1 MGINPSTDLI
11 VDVMR
16 QADPVKVRE
25 AAERLAEVG
34 RAVRVERPDANF
46 ASLVKEAIGEGKS
59 LSQSGGKAPQG
70 PVQVVDSHPGVRM
83 GEKLAPGQQL
93 EAFVLTQLLENMMPK
108 DADSLFGSGTAGSYW
123 RSMLAEKLA
132 AELTM
137 AGGVGLTEQLGLS
150 GMSDDPKKA
159 TAMLSAILSGGK
171 GSTEVAG
178 EAVPAFG
185 ADGSVARAIQ
195 EIMSPVEGTHGAE
208 PETSGV

>member
-34 RAVRVERPDANF
+34 RAVRVERLDANF
-46 ASLVKEAIGEGKS
+46 ASLVKDAIGEGET
-59 LSQSGGKAPQG
+59 LARSGGGAPQG

-83 GEKLAPGQQL
+83 AEKLAPGQQL
-93 EAFVLTQLLENMMPK
+93 ESFVLTQLLENMMPK

-150 GMSDDPKKA
+150 GMRDDPKMA
-159 TAMLSAILSGGK
+159 TAMLGAVLNGGRASAATAEEVVPTFVHGG
-171 GSTEVAG
+171 SA
-178 EAVPAFG
+178 
-185 ADGSVARAIQ
+185 ARAIQ
-195 EIMSPVEGTHGAE
+195 EIMSPVEGTHSAE
-208 PETSGV
+208 PETNGV

>member
-16 QADPVKVRE
+16 QADPIKVRE
-25 AAERLAEVG
+25 AAERLSDVG
-34 RAVRVERPDANF
+34 QALRVQKPEAQF
-46 ASLVKEAIGEGKS
+46 ASLVKEALGEGKTRAHGAAT
-59 LSQSGGKAPQG
+59 QA
-70 PVQVVDSHPGVRM
+70 PVQIVDSQPGVRM
-83 GEKLAPGQQL
+83 SEKLAPGQQL
-93 EAFVLTQLLENMMPK
+93 ESFVLTQLLENMMPK

-150 GMSDDPKKA
+150 GMGDDPKKA
-159 TAMLSAILSGGK
+159 TAMLNAVLSGGQA
-171 GSTEVAG
+171 SAATAG
-178 EAVPAFG
+178 EMSPNLG
-185 ADGSVARAIQ
+185 PGGSAARAIQ

-208 PETSGV
+208 PETNGV